1 MEKVSDH
8 IRALFYDLCP
18 PKPPLPVYSR
28 AQITHQYAHDDDVG
42 TLTLKFE
49 H

>member
-8 IRALFYDLCP
+8 IRTLFYDLCP
-18 PKPPLPVYSR
+18 QKPTLPVYSG
-28 AQITHQYAHDDDVG
+28 AQIAHQYAHDDDVG

>member
-1 MEKVSDH
+1 MEKCPTPFGH
-8 IRALFYDLCP
+8 FFYDLCP
-18 PKPPLPVYSR
+18 PKLPLPVYSGV
-28 AQITHQYAHDDDVG
+28 QITHQYAHDDDVG

>member
-18 PKPPLPVYSR
+18 PKLPLPVIAERKLRINTPMMTMWGLS
-28 AQITHQYAHDDDVG
+28 
-42 TLTLKFE
+42 L
-49 H
+49 